1 VRFTNWTGAAGIL
14 RWYGVAVGGFLF
26 VRAISTLAGGAS
38 FAVPGTGWRSL
49 FQLAAV
55 AILVA
60 GIVRPKAARV
70 AVAAV
75 TVIYLLATVSELV
88 NGTILLGAIPV
99 DMRDRIVH
107 PLIAILGAAALYLP
121 MAVAS
126 AYMRTRKIPNRPR
139 P

>member
-1 VRFTNWTGAAGIL
+1 MRFTNWTGVAAVL
-14 RWYGVAVGGFLF
+14 RWYAVAVGGFLF

-49 FQLAAV
+49 FQLVAV

-60 GIVRPKAARV
+60 GLVRPRAMRA

-88 NGTILLGAIPV
+88 NGTILLGAVPV

-107 PLIAILGAAALYLP
+107 PLIAILGAAALFLP
-121 MAVAS
+121 MAVQSPRLRA
-126 AYMRTRKIPNRPR
+126 RKLPGRP
-139 P
+139 

>member
-1 VRFTNWTGAAGIL
+1 MRFTNWTGVAAVL
-14 RWYGVAVGGFLF
+14 RWYAVAVGGFLF
-26 VRAISTLAGGAS
+26 VRAVATLAGGAS

-49 FQLAAV
+49 FQLVAV

-60 GIVRPKAARV
+60 GLVRPRAMRA

-88 NGTILLGAIPV
+88 NGTILLGAVPV

-107 PLIAILGAAALYLP
+107 PLIAILGAAALFLP
-121 MAVAS
+121 MAVQS
-126 AYMRTRKIPNRPR
+126 ARLRARKLPGRP
-139 P
+139 

>member
-1 VRFTNWTGAAGIL
+1 VAGVL
-14 RWYGVAVGGFLF
+14 RWYAVAVGGFLF

-49 FQLAAV
+49 FQLVAV

-60 GIVRPKAARV
+60 GLVRPRAMRA

-88 NGTILLGAIPV
+88 NGTILLGAVPV

-107 PLIAILGAAALYLP
+107 PLIAILGAAALFLP
-121 MAVAS
+121 MAVQS
-126 AYMRTRKIPNRPR
+126 ARLRARKLPGRP
-139 P
+139 

>member
-1 VRFTNWTGAAGIL
+1 MRFTNWTGAAGVL
-14 RWYGVAVGGFLF
+14 RWYAVIVGGFLF

-49 FQLAAV
+49 FQLVAV

-60 GIVRPKAARV
+60 GIVRPKAMRT

-107 PLIAILGAAALYLP
+107 PLIALLGAAALYLP

-126 AYMRTRKIPNRPR
+126 ARLRARKLPGRP
-139 P
+139 

>member
-1 VRFTNWTGAAGIL
+1 MRFTNWTGVAGVL
-14 RWYGVAVGGFLF
+14 RWYAVAVGGFLF

-49 FQLAAV
+49 FQLVAV

-60 GIVRPKAARV
+60 GLVRPRAMRA

-88 NGTILLGAIPV
+88 NGTILLGAVPV

-107 PLIAILGAAALYLP
+107 PLIAILGAAALFLP
-121 MAVAS
+121 MAVQS
-126 AYMRTRKIPNRPR
+126 ARLRARKLPGRP
-139 P
+139 

>member
-1 VRFTNWTGAAGIL
+1 MVGIL

-26 VRAISTLAGGAS
+26 IRAISTLAGGAS

-60 GIVRPKAARV
+60 GIVRPKAMRI

-99 DMRDRIVH
+99 DTRDRIVH
-107 PLIAILGAAALYLP
+107 PLIALLGAAVLYLP
-121 MAVAS
+121 MAAGS
-126 AYMRTRKIPNRPR
+126 AAARARKLPDRP
-139 P
+139 